1 MIFEEIVTRYNPRLK
16 SKTPEIKE
24 FSQGKQASHL
34 IAWGDQSSVCP
45 SIEGSRD
52 VATFIG
58 SPISGT
64 AAAAIPI

>member
-1 MIFEEIVTRYNPRLK
+1 MIESKVEVKDTRDQGFFP
-16 SKTPEIKE
+16 
-24 FSQGKQASHL
+24 QGKQASHL